1 MLSISKCSLSYY
13 HFALRRQ
20 PPPSW
25 SHRCLATAAP
35 KKHGSTPCAAWKRQS
50 QSGFVF
56 GVLVLG
62 LGFCGISPTTQVTA
76 GIFLLCLASG
86 LKSPPGFSCSAWPL
100 GCDSEC

>member
-1 MLSISKCSLSYY
+1 MLSKYSLSY

-20 PPPSW
+20 PPPPW
-25 SHRCLATAAP
+25 SHRCLATATP

-62 LGFCGISPTTQVTA
+62 FCGVSPTTQHA
-76 GIFLLCLASG
+76 SHRRDFPALASG
-86 LKSPPGFSCSAWPL
+86 LRF
-100 GCDSEC
+100 